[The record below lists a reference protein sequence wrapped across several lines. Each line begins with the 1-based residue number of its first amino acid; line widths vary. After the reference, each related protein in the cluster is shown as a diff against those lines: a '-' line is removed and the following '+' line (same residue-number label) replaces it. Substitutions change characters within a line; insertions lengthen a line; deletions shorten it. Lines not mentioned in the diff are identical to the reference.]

1 MSTISI
7 DNLIRNKAEKLCAI
21 SERIWEFAELRF
33 QEKRSAALLADVLE
47 VEGFDVERGIA
58 GIETAFVANFGAGK
72 PVISFLGEF
81 DALSDLSQEAGVIEQ
96 QAIVSGGSGHG
107 CGHNLLGTS
116 ALGAALAVKEYMQE
130 NGLSGTVRYYG
141 CPGEEGGSG
150 KAFMAK
156 EGVFDDADAA
166 ITWHPFT
173 HSGVQRAE
181 TLANYQVY
189 FKFKGKSAHAAGGP
203 HLGRSALDAVEL
215 MNIGTN
221 FLREHVIQ
229 DARLHYAITNAGGVS
244 PNVVQPEAEV
254 LYLVRAP
261 ETEQVESIY
270 QRVVKIAKGAALMTE
285 TELEITFDKACSG
298 FIRNTVLEQVM
309 QKEVERVQVPEYSAE
324 ELDFAR
330 GIQST
335 LSEEDISSDKRS
347 ILRIIG
353 KDAAFWEEEME
364 TSPLLTTPIP
374 YYDIDNFQYGST
386 DVGDVSRI
394 TPTIQ
399 FHAACFAIGTPL
411 HTWQVV
417 SQGKMP
423 LAQKGMLYASEVMAA
438 TALSLFDKPEQL
450 EAAKLELQKRL
461 GPNGYTSP
469 IPDGIKPTILA

>member
-1 MSTISI
+1 MRTFSVASFIAA
-7 DNLIRNKAEKLCAI
+7 KAEKLCAV
-21 SERIWEFAELRF
+21 SEQIWEFAELRF
-33 QEKRSAALLADVLE
+33 QEKQSAALLADVLE
-47 VEGFDVERGIA
+47 EEGFHVQRDIA
-58 GIETAFVANFGAGK
+58 GIETAFIANFGTGK
-72 PVISFLGEF
+72 PIISFLGEF
-81 DALSDLSQEAGVIEQ
+81 DALSDLSQEAGVAKQKALIP
-96 QAIVSGGSGHG
+96 GGAGHG

-116 ALGAALAVKEYMQE
+116 ALGAALAVKSYMEE
-130 NGLSGTVRYYG
+130 NKLEGTVRYYG

-150 KAFMAK
+150 KTFMAR

-270 QRVVKIAKGAALMTE
+270 QRVVKIAQGAALMTE
-285 TELEITFDKACSG
+285 TELGVTFDKACSG
-298 FIRNTVLEQVM
+298 FIRNTVLEQLM
-309 QKEVERVQVPEYSAE
+309 QEQVNHICVPNYTEE
-324 ELDFAR
+324 ELVFAKD
-330 GIQST
+330 IQAT
-335 LSEEDISSDKRS
+335 LSEEDILSDKRS
-347 ILRIIG
+347 ILQLIG
-353 KDAAFWEEEME
+353 KGTEQWEEEMDL
-364 TSPLLTTPIP
+364 SPMFPAPIP
-374 YYDIDNFQYGST
+374 YQDEENFQYGST

-394 TPTIQ
+394 IPTVQ
-399 FHAACFAIGTPL
+399 FHAACFAVGTPL

-417 SQGKMP
+417 AQGKTT

-438 TALSLFDKPEQL
+438 TALSLFERPDQL
-450 EAAKLELQKRL
+450 QAAKRELRERL
-461 GPNGYTSP
+461 GLNGYINP
-469 IPDGIKPTILA
+469 IPDGVKPTILV

>member
-7 DNLIRNKAEKLCAI
+7 DSLIRNKAEKLCAV
-21 SERIWEFAELRF
+21 SEQIWEFAELRF

-47 VEGFDVERGIA
+47 EEGFDVQRGVA
-58 GIETAFVANFGAGK
+58 GIETAFVANFGTGK

-81 DALSDLSQEAGVIEQ
+81 DALSDLSQEAGVTEQ
-96 QAIVSGGSGHG
+96 QAIVPGGAGHG

-150 KAFMAK
+150 KTFMAK
-156 EGVFDDADAA
+156 EGIFDDADAA

-221 FLREHVIQ
+221 FLREHVVQ

-285 TELEITFDKACSG
+285 TELEIRFDKACSG
-298 FIRNTVLEQVM
+298 FIRNTILEQVM
-309 QKEVERVQVPEYSAE
+309 QEQVERVQVPEYSAE

-330 GIQST
+330 GIQKT
-335 LSEEDISSDKRS
+335 LSEEDISSDKKS
-347 ILRIIG
+347 ILQLIG
-353 KDAAFWEEEME
+353 KDAALWEEEME
-364 TSPLLTTPIP
+364 TSPILRAPIP
-374 YYDIDNFQYGST
+374 YHDADNFQYGST

-417 SQGKMP
+417 SQGKTP

-438 TALSLFDKPEQL
+438 TALSLFEKPEQL
-450 EAAKLELQKRL
+450 EAAKLELQKRI

>member
-7 DNLIRNKAEKLCAI
+7 DSLIRNKAEKLYAV
-21 SERIWEFAELRF
+21 SEQIWEFAELRF
-33 QEKRSAALLADVLE
+33 SEKRSAALLANVLE
-47 VEGFDVERGIA
+47 EEGFDVQRGIA
-58 GIETAFVANFGAGK
+58 GIETAFVANFGTGK

-81 DALSDLSQEAGVIEQ
+81 DALSDLSQEAGVTEQ
-96 QAIVSGGSGHG
+96 QAIVSGGAGHG

-150 KAFMAK
+150 KTFMAK

-221 FLREHVIQ
+221 FLREHVVQ

-298 FIRNTVLEQVM
+298 FIRNTILEQVM
-309 QKEVERVQVPEYSAE
+309 QEQVERVPVPKYSAE

-330 GIQST
+330 GIQTT
-335 LSEEDISSDKRS
+335 LSEEDISSDKRT
-347 ILRIIG
+347 ILQLIG
-353 KDAAFWEEEME
+353 KDAALWEEEME
-364 TSPLLTTPIP
+364 TSPILTTPIP
-374 YYDIDNFQYGST
+374 YHDTENFQYGST

-417 SQGKMP
+417 SQGKTS

-438 TALSLFDKPEQL
+438 TALTLFDKPEQL

-461 GPNGYTSP
+461 GPDGYTSP
-469 IPDGIKPTILA
+469 IPEGVKPTILA

>member
-7 DNLIRNKAEKLCAI
+7 DSLIKNKAEKLYAV

-47 VEGFDVERGIA
+47 EEGFDVERGIA
-58 GIETAFVANFGAGK
+58 GIDTAFVANFGTGK

-81 DALSDLSQEAGVIEQ
+81 DALSDLSQEAGVVEQ
-96 QAIVSGGSGHG
+96 KAIVHGGSGHG

-116 ALGAALAVKEYMQE
+116 ALGAALAVKEYLQE

-150 KAFMAK
+150 KTFMAK
-156 EGVFDDADAA
+156 EGIFNDADAA

-270 QRVVKIAKGAALMTE
+270 QRVVKIAQGAALMTE

-298 FIRNTVLEQVM
+298 FIRNTVLEQIM
-309 QKEVERVQVPEYSAE
+309 QEQVDRVQVPEYSEE

-330 GIQST
+330 GIQTT

-347 ILRIIG
+347 ILQLIG
-353 KDAAFWEEEME
+353 KDAALWEEEMA
-364 TSPLLTTPIP
+364 TSPILTTPIP
-374 YYDIDNFQYGST
+374 YHDTDNFQYGST

-399 FHAACFAIGTPL
+399 FHAACFAVGTPL

-417 SQGKMP
+417 SQGKTP

-450 EAAKLELQKRL
+450 EAAKHELHKRI
-461 GPNGYTSP
+461 GPKGYTSP